1 MILVIIGQVPLL
13 PATHLRSDK
22 GESERSRLE
31 KLSVALSVSS
41 LSRKPGSE
49 LSRLEFPVSRP
60 ESRESQS
67 DSDPGIISP
76 RECKE

>member
-1 MILVIIGQVPLL
+1 MFLSYPE
-13 PATHLRSDK
+13 TYLRSDN
-22 GESERSRLE
+22 GDSDTSRLE

-41 LSRKPGSE
+41 LSRKFSE
-49 LSRLEFPVSRP
+49 VSRFEFPVSSP

-76 RECKE
+76 TEFKE